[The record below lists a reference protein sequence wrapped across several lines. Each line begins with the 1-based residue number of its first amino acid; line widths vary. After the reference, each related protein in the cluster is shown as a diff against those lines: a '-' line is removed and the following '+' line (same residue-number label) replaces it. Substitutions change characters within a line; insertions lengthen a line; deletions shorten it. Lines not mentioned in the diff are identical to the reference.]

1 MTDLPET
8 GTDPGN
14 GRKAL
19 NPHKCIIALALSVC
33 IGLILLEVV
42 TAGTWNGDNASTTL
56 FNIRSAA
63 GITCVLY
70 YYAWRFREIRKA
82 RKEKAAAKDSPGDD

>member
-1 MTDLPET
+1 
-8 GTDPGN
+8 
-14 GRKAL
+14 
-19 NPHKCIIALALSVC
+19 
-33 IGLILLEVV
+33 VV
-42 TAGTWNGDNASTTL
+42 TAGTWNGDNASDTL

-82 RKEKAAAKDSPGDD
+82 RKEKAAAKDSPADD